1 MDLKK
6 FRIAAARKKE
16 SRSAFLDKLDH
27 TVPGDLAEIVAKAD
41 AEVWRETDCTNCA
54 NCCKTMT
61 PTFSPKDITRISKH
75 VGMTPK
81 AFKEK
86 WLYKEEE
93 TGDWMNK
100 SQPCQFLDGN
110 MCSIYEV
117 RPVDC
122 AEFPHHNKTP
132 FDLYNHMYKDNIMHC
147 PATLA
152 LVDKVK
158 KAVEKEYVF

>member
-6 FRIAAARKKE
+6 FRLTAARKQQ
-16 SRSAFLDKLDH
+16 SLSAFLDKLE
-27 TVPGDLAEIVAKAD
+27 TVVPDDMQEIVDKAD
-41 AEVWRETDCTNCA
+41 AEMWTETDCKSCA

-61 PTFSPKDITRISKH
+61 PTYSPKDITRISKH
-75 VGMTPK
+75 LGMTAK

-100 SQPCQFLDGN
+100 LQPCQFLVDN

-122 AEFPHHNKTP
+122 AQFPHHNLKP
-132 FDLYNHMYKDNIMHC
+132 FDLYGDTFKANLMHC
-147 PATLA
+147 PATFA
-152 LVDKVK
+152 LVNKVK
-158 KAVEKEYVF
+158 KVVERKYEF